1 MTGAELFVECLKSE
15 GVERI
20 FGVPGEENLQVLD
33 ALAHSGIEL
42 VVTRHEQA
50 AAFMAATFG
59 RLTGKAGV
67 CLSTLGPGATN
78 LLTGVA
84 YANLGA
90 MPLVAITGQKPI
102 RESKQGRFQILDI
115 VDMMQP
121 VTKMSRQ
128 LDGADMIAASVR
140 EAFRTAQSER
150 PGATH
155 LELPEDIAE
164 EETRKTPLPASL
176 SRRPLVE
183 EKALNAAVDC
193 LRQAKRP
200 LLIIGAGA
208 NRKKTCQSLSRLV
221 SQRALFF
228 SNTQMGKGVVSEDS
242 PYFVGTC
249 AWSSGDYVH
258 QAVEEADVILLVGH
272 DVVEK
277 PPFFMERGGREII
290 HLNYVEASV
299 DPVYFP
305 QLELVGDIA
314 DAVDRLNQALS
325 GHGGW
330 DQTIFQKARDRTRES
345 VAQQAVKVD
354 FPIHPAR
361 LVADLR
367 SLLGPDDVVALDNGL
382 YKLWFARNYRAQRSN
397 SLLLDNALASMGA
410 GLPSAL
416 AAKLVKPQSAVVS
429 VCGDGGFF
437 MNSPELETAV
447 RLKLDLVVL
456 VLRDDALGMIK
467 AKQKD
472 MGFQDYGLDIGNPDL
487 VKYAEAYGARGT
499 RVESVESF
507 RSIVKEALEAGGV
520 WVVDVPIH
528 YDDTAKPIL
537 S

>member
-1 MTGAELFVECLKSE
+1 
-15 GVERI
+15 
-20 FGVPGEENLQVLD
+20 
-33 ALAHSGIEL
+33 
-42 VVTRHEQA
+42 
-50 AAFMAATFG
+50 
-59 RLTGKAGV
+59 
-67 CLSTLGPGATN
+67 
-78 LLTGVA
+78 
-84 YANLGA
+84 
-90 MPLVAITGQKPI
+90 
-102 RESKQGRFQILDI
+102 
-115 VDMMQP
+115 
-121 VTKMSRQ
+121 
-128 LDGADMIAASVR
+128 MIAASVR

-164 EETRKTPLPASL
+164 EETRKNPLRAGL

-193 LRQAKRP
+193 LKQAKRP

-221 SQRALFF
+221 SERALFF

-314 DAVDRLNQALS
+314 DAVDRLNHALS
-325 GHGGW
+325 GQGGW
-330 DQTIFQKARDRTRES
+330 EQTIFQKARDRTRES
-345 VAQQAVKVD
+345 VAQQAVKTD

-361 LVADLR
+361 LVAELR
-367 SLLGPDDVVALDNGL
+367 SLLGPDDVLALDNGL